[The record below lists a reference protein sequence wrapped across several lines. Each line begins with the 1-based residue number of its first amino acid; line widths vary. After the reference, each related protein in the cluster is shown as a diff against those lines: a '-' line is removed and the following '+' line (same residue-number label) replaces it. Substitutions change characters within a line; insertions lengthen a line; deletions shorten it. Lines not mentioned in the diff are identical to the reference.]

1 MTDLIDRIDALVDEQ
16 MADGEPE
23 NGFDFGDPDYPRC
36 PHCHRQWHGLRI
48 TKRIESMRWAR
59 EFDPEYSYADDDS
72 PVLCEG
78 SDFIGSRRPP
88 AQTVWVDSVAAV
100 RLVSDVRGMAEVFAQ
115 AAERWR
121 GMFQQIA
128 EAFVPVV
135 NVTLWMPHMREHSA
149 PPFLGTVRGAPWVVF
164 RDRHDHNV
172 FSGRIAFDE
181 LYGCAKPSPE
191 PVPEGITVEFGPQ
204 NWIHEMRRIPP
215 ALQFPRPWPRL
226 FSPTELAVRD
236 HWQQLSAPSF
246 PVPEAH
252 GYDFSRYSTS
262 ETDPIWVHTPAAH
275 ARTNTRPVHTTTRQR
290 RHGRTR
296 R

>member
-23 NGFDFGDPDYPRC
+23 NGFDFGDPDYPGC

-48 TKRIESMRWAR
+48 TKRIETMRWTG
-59 EFDPEYSYADDDS
+59 FDPEYSYSDDDS
-72 PVLCEG
+72 LVLCEG
-78 SDFIGSRRPP
+78 SDFIGPRRPP
-88 AQTVWVDSVAAV
+88 APQVWVDNVATIRIV
-100 RLVSDVRGMAEVFAQ
+100 PSFRGLSEHLAQ
-115 AAERWR
+115 AVEQWR
-121 GMFQQIA
+121 GMFQQLA
-128 EAFVPVV
+128 ASFAPVV
-135 NVTLWMPHMREHSA
+135 NLMQ
-149 PPFLGTVRGAPWVVF
+149 GAPWLIQF
-164 RDRHDHNV
+164 RDRNV

-181 LYGCAKPSPE
+181 LYGCAKPHPA

-246 PVPEAH
+246 PVPDAH
-252 GYDFSRYSTS
+252 GYDFTRYAN
-262 ETDPIWVHTPAAH
+262 EPDPIWVHRPGLN
-275 ARTNTRPVHTTTRQR
+275 ARTNTRPAHTTARQR

>member
-23 NGFDFGDPDYPRC
+23 NGYDFGDPDYPGC

-48 TKRIESMRWAR
+48 TKRIETMRWTG
-59 EFDPEYSYADDDS
+59 FDPEYSYSEDDS
-72 PVLCEG
+72 LVLCEG
-78 SDFIGSRRPP
+78 SDFIGPRRPP
-88 AQTVWVDSVAAV
+88 AWVNSVGHIRIAPN
-100 RLVSDVRGMAEVFAQ
+100 VRGLADHIAQ

-128 EAFVPVV
+128 EAFAPVV
-135 NVTLWMPHMREHSA
+135 NLTLWMPHMRDHSA

-164 RDRHDHNV
+164 
-172 FSGRIAFDE
+172 SGRIAFDE
-181 LYGCAKPSPE
+181 LYQCAKPCPA

-204 NWIHEMRRIPP
+204 NWIHEMRRIPQP
-215 ALQFPRPWPRL
+215 ALQFPRQWPRL
-226 FSPTELAVRD
+226 YVTPIEYEVDAR
-236 HWQQLSAPSF
+236 WQQFTAPSF
-246 PVPEAH
+246 PIPTAP
-252 GYDFSRYSTS
+252 GYDFSRYATN
-262 ETDPIWVHTPAAH
+262 ETDPIWVHRPAAN
-275 ARTNTRPVHTTTRQR
+275 ARTNTRPVHTTARQR